1 MLMLLLLLLLLLE
14 TLPWSTA
21 YIPLMVAEPL
31 STSDVMGS
39 SCSWRSA
46 ALSRAWWTYALG
58 PIMGAIAGGYL
69 YDYTLGAKS
78 IRDVIGDGAASSSGG
93 SGGGSSTSTSTST
106 ASTTSMK
113 TEV

>member
-1 MLMLLLLLLLLLE
+1 MNDTTVALTPFSRHTRVTCADHEFIRE
-14 TLPWSTA
+14 TQGPRLVTA
-21 YIPLMVAEPL
+21 AA
-31 STSDVMGS
+31 G
-39 SCSWRSA
+39 WRSA
-46 ALSRAWWTYALG
+46 ALSRAWWTYTLG
-58 PIMGAIAGGYL
+58 PMMGAIAGGYL